1 MYLVEE
7 GVLEI
12 VDTRSVPEV
21 VLDIIGPGAVVG
33 EYAFMDEAPRAADVR
48 ASEPAVCRVW
58 DRVDLQQ
65 VLSREAP
72 FAAAFFR
79 AMATV
84 AVARARDIT
93 SSAVVGG
100 IGVRNSPREA
110 QAAMLGA
117 QAQEIAAHARE
128 GWLDAEARLRRDL
141 ADNQALE
148 AVSHTFTALV
158 EETAGWLATV
168 AEPGSL
174 GRVGAGLA
182 RELRP
187 YLRRART
194 AELSFAEDV
203 GQAGGGRLMGH
214 VLLGRPSGD
223 GPFGESLDRSIL
235 GLPSCQAMRTRGKLA
250 ARTMLAGLPD
260 RAARVLFLPASGS
273 LILARVLS
281 QLAERGALVTAIDG
295 SREALT
301 FFDAGLPNRPA
312 NVELRLVNDELD
324 QLASGRSRTHHE
336 AQDFIVIDGL
346 SEYLPDRLVA
356 ALMRW
361 SHEHLRPGGDLII
374 TGLGPSEDA
383 PIFDH
388 LLGWPLI
395 RRGGASLRSLV
406 EAGGLRAGVVSGGHT
421 PGGPAVVVRGRKA

>member
-48 ASEPAVCRVW
+48 ACEPSVCRIW
-58 DRVDLQQ
+58 DRVDLQR
-65 VLSREAP
+65 VLSREPP

-110 QAAMLGA
+110 QATMLGA
-117 QAQEIAAHARE
+117 QAQEIASHARE
-128 GWLDAEARLRRDL
+128 GWLEADTRLRRDL
-141 ADNQALE
+141 VDKQAL
-148 AVSHTFTALV
+148 ADVGTTFKKLV
-158 EETAGWLATV
+158 EETAAWLASV
-168 AEPGSL
+168 SEPGSVA
-174 GRVGAGLA
+174 RVGAGLS

-187 YLRRART
+187 YLERART
-194 AELSFAEDV
+194 AELCLAEDA

-214 VLLGRPSGD
+214 VLLGQPSGD
-223 GPFGESLDRSIL
+223 GPFGQSLDRGIL
-235 GLPSCQAMRTRGKLA
+235 ALPSCQAMRTRGRLA

-273 LILARVLS
+273 LILARVLP

-301 FFDAGLPNRPA
+301 FFDAGLPSRPP
-312 NVELRLVNDELD
+312 NVELRLVNEELD
-324 QLASGRSRTHHE
+324 QLASGRSRAHHE
-336 AQDFIVIDGL
+336 AQDFIIIDGL

-361 SHEHLRPGGDLII
+361 SHDHLRPGGDLII
-374 TGLGPSEDA
+374 TGLGPSDDA
-383 PIFDH
+383 AVFDH

-395 RRGGASLRSLV
+395 RRGGPALRSLV
-406 EAGGLRAGVVSGGHT
+406 EAGGLRAGVVSGGPT
-421 PGGPAVVVRGRKA
+421 QGGPAVVVRGRKA